1 MKKRIVPK
9 ELSWLSF
16 NARVL
21 QEAADPSVPL
31 LERVKFMGIYS
42 NNLDEFFRVRVATLN
57 RLAKLGKRA
66 KKITGHDPKKVLK
79 DVQKVV
85 LDQNRTFD
93 KIYQGILQELAK
105 KSIFIINEKKL
116 NSEQGEFVKSYFHQE
131 VRPKLIPIMIDQVE
145 EFPQLKDE
153 AIYLA
158 VYMSRK
164 SSPQKAKYA
173 LIEIPTESL
182 PRFLTLPR
190 KKRVKSIILLDDVI
204 RYGLKDIFSMFDFD
218 SCDAYTINLTR
229 DAELDI
235 DEDFSESYIRK
246 VHKSLKKRK
255 TGNPVRFVYD
265 SEMPDDLLSFLTD
278 KMHISKDDTIIPGS
292 RYHNFKDF
300 MNFPDLG
307 LKRLKYK
314 PVAALSHKDIDS
326 RKSLF
331 DVMREKDFLLHFPYQ
346 AFHPVIDLLREASID
361 PKVISIDI
369 CLYRL
374 ARQSSVVNALINA
387 VKNGKRVCAV
397 MELQARFDEE
407 ANIYWSDRL
416 QEEGARVIHGVLGLK
431 VHSKLCLI
439 TRKEKGKVRHYAIVG
454 TGNFNEET
462 AKIYSDHCLFT
473 ADRRITNEV
482 ARVFEF
488 FEENYKITT
497 FKHLIVSPFHLRKKM
512 TRFIKNEIKNAQEGK
527 EAYIILK
534 LNNLTDTSLID
545 KLYEASQAGVK
556 INLMVR
562 GMFSLRPGISGM
574 SKNIETRSIVDKYL
588 EHTRILV
595 FCNGGKERMYITS
608 ADLMPRNI
616 DRRVEVTCPI
626 YDESIKQELWT
637 FLDLQWQDNVKAKI
651 RHDELIQSARE
662 DGPRDKVRAQLA
674 IYEFL
679 KNETAKGDDVSS

>member
-21 QEAADPSVPL
+21 EEAADPSVPL

-57 RLAKLGKRA
+57 RLSKLGKKA

-85 LDQNRTFD
+85 LDQNKTFD
-93 KIYQGILQELAK
+93 KIYQHILLELAK
-105 KSIFIINEKKL
+105 KNILIINEKKL
-116 NSEQGEFVKSYFHQE
+116 SREQGEFVKSYFLQE

-158 VYMSRK
+158 VYMSNK
-164 SSPQKAKYA
+164 GSPQKAKYA

-182 PRFLTLPR
+182 PRFLILPR
-190 KKRVKSIILLDDVI
+190 KNRARYIILLDDVI
-204 RYGLKDIFSMFDFD
+204 RYGLEDIFSMFDFD
-218 SCDAYTINLTR
+218 NCDAYTINLTR

-255 TGNPVRFVYD
+255 TGNPVRFIYD
-265 SEMPDDLLSFLTD
+265 SDMPDDLLSFLTD
-278 KMHISKDDTIIPGS
+278 QMHISKDDTIIPGS

-314 PVAALSHKDIDS
+314 PVDALLHKDIDS

-346 AFHPVIDLLREASID
+346 SFHPVIDLLREASID

-488 FEENYKITT
+488 FVENYKITT

-512 TRFIKNEIKNAQEGK
+512 VRFIKNEIKNAQEGTG
-527 EAYIILK
+527 AYIILK
-534 LNNLTDTSLID
+534 LNNLTDTALIE

-595 FCNGGKERMYITS
+595 FCNGGNERMYITS

-626 YDESIKQELWT
+626 YDESIKQELRT

-651 RHDELIQSARE
+651 RHKELIQSALE
-662 DGPRDKVRAQLA
+662 DGPRDRVRAQLA

-679 KNETAKGDDVSS
+679 KNETPKGDDVRP

>member
-1 MKKRIVPK
+1 MKKRVVPK

-21 QEAADPSVPL
+21 EEAADPSVPL
-31 LERVKFMGIYS
+31 LERVKFLGIYS
-42 NNLDEFFRVRVATLN
+42 SNLDEFFRVRVATLK
-57 RLAKLGKRA
+57 RLARIGKKA
-66 KKITGHDPKKVLK
+66 KKVTGLDPKKVLK

-85 LDQNRTFD
+85 LEQNRTFD
-93 KIYQGILQELAK
+93 KLYQLILKELAQK
-105 KSIFIINEKKL
+105 NIYIINERKL
-116 NSEQGEFVKSYFHQE
+116 DKEQREFVKSYFHQE

-145 EFPQLKDE
+145 EFPQLKNDS
-153 AIYLA
+153 IYLA
-158 VYMSRK
+158 VRLSKR
-164 SSPQKAKYA
+164 SDTQKIMHA
-173 LIEIPTESL
+173 LIEIPTDSL
-182 PRFLTLPR
+182 PRFLKLP
-190 KKRVKSIILLDDVI
+190 KKNKANYIMLLDDVI
-204 RYGLKDIFSMFDFD
+204 RYGLKDIFSIFDFD
-218 SCDAYTINLTR
+218 NFKAYSLKLTR

-255 TGNPVRFVYD
+255 TGSPVSFIYD
-265 SEMPDDLLSFLTD
+265 SRIPDDLLAFLTER
-278 KMHISKDDTIIPGS
+278 MNISKDDTIIPGS

-300 MNFPDLG
+300 IGFPDLG
-307 LKRLKYK
+307 LKLLKYK
-314 PVAALSHKDIDS
+314 PVGALSHKDIDS
-326 RKSLF
+326 KKSLF
-331 DVMREKDFLLHFPYQ
+331 DIMREKDFLLHFPYQ
-346 AFHPVIDLLREASID
+346 SFHPVIDLLREASID
-361 PKVISIDI
+361 PKVVSINI

-439 TRKEKGKVRHYAIVG
+439 TRKEKGKLRHYAIVG

-482 ARVFEF
+482 AKVFEF

-512 TRFIKNEIKNAQEGK
+512 VRFIKNEIKNAQEGK

-534 LNNLTDTSLID
+534 LNNLVDTALIE

-562 GMFSLRPGISGM
+562 GMFSLRPGIPGM

-595 FCNGGKERMYITS
+595 FCNGGEERIYITS

-626 YDESIKQELWT
+626 YDEAIKQELRT
-637 FLDLQWQDNVKAKI
+637 FVEIQWRDNVKAKI
-651 RHDELIQSARE
+651 RHKDLTQSARE
-662 DGPRDKVRAQLA
+662 DDLQEKIRAQLD

-679 KNETAKGDDVSS
+679 ENQAGERDRLNP

>member
-1 MKKRIVPK
+1 MSKAVSYYDWKISFRDK
-9 ELSWLSF
+9 SKSDLELRRDDF
-16 NARVL
+16 N
-21 QEAADPSVPL
+21 SI
-31 LERVKFMGIYS
+31 GI
-42 NNLDEFFRVRVATLN
+42 
-57 RLAKLGKRA
+57 
-66 KKITGHDPKKVLK
+66 
-79 DVQKVV
+79 
-85 LDQNRTFD
+85 
-93 KIYQGILQELAK
+93 
-105 KSIFIINEKKL
+105 
-116 NSEQGEFVKSYFHQE
+116 SE
-131 VRPKLIPIMIDQVE
+131 
-145 EFPQLKDE
+145 
-153 AIYLA
+153 
-158 VYMSRK
+158 
-164 SSPQKAKYA
+164 
-173 LIEIPTESL
+173 
-182 PRFLTLPR
+182 
-190 KKRVKSIILLDDVI
+190 
-204 RYGLKDIFSMFDFD
+204 
-218 SCDAYTINLTR
+218 N
-229 DAELDI
+229 
-235 DEDFSESYIRK
+235 
-246 VHKSLKKRK
+246 
-255 TGNPVRFVYD
+255 
-265 SEMPDDLLSFLTD
+265 
-278 KMHISKDDTIIPGS
+278 
-292 RYHNFKDF
+292 NFKDF
-300 MNFPDLG
+300 INFPDLG

-314 PVAALSHKDIDS
+314 PVEALLHKDIDS
-326 RKSLF
+326 GKSLF

-346 AFHPVIDLLREASID
+346 SFHPVIDLLREASID

-369 CLYRL
+369 CLYRV

-397 MELQARFDEE
+397 MELQARYDEK
-407 ANIYWSDRL
+407 ANIYWSDHL

-439 TRKEKGKVRHYAIVG
+439 KRKEKVKVRHYAIVG

-473 ADRRITNEV
+473 ADRRITNVV

-512 TRFIKNEIKNAQEGK
+512 VRFIKNEIKNAQEGTG
-527 EAYIILK
+527 AYIILK
-534 LNNLTDTSLID
+534 LNNLTDTALIE

-626 YDESIKQELWT
+626 YDESIRQELRT
-637 FLDLQWQDNVKAKI
+637 FLDLQWQDNVKAKM
-651 RHDELIQSARE
+651 RHEVLTQSVRE
-662 DGPRDKVRAQLA
+662 DDLRDKVRAQLA

-679 KNETAKGDDVSS
+679 KNQTAKNGDARS